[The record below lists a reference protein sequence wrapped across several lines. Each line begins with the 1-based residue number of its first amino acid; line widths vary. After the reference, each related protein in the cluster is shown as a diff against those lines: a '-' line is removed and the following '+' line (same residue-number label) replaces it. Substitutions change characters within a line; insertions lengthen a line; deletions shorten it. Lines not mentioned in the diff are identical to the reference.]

1 MAASQRARA
10 SSDCRG
16 AVCRAEAWRVAATVS
31 SRFSR
36 ASDGTRYLS
45 EMTSP
50 CSVTLIS
57 PSRVPVGLGE
67 DRVVGGAAAAADG
80 AAAAVEEAQP
90 YAVAVGDVAQQ
101 ALGAVDLPLGG
112 GDAAELGGVGVAEH
126 DLLDVAA
133 QRDQAPV
140 GGVGE
145 HLVEELVG
153 DLQLVGGLQQRHDAD
168 LGPAGVQVDQS
179 GLAGEDGGGEDVV
192 GAGHMEMM

>member
-16 AVCRAEAWRVAATVS
+16 AVWSAEAWRVAATVS

-36 ASDGTRYLS
+36 ARAGMRYLS

-57 PSRVPVGLGE
+57 PSRVPQGCARIASCEGPPPRPTE
-67 DRVVGGAAAAADG
+67 
-80 AAAAVEEAQP
+80 P
-90 YAVAVGDVAQQ
+90 P
-101 ALGAVDLPLGG
+101 LGAVDLPLGG

-133 QRDQAPV
+133 
-140 GGVGE
+140 E
-145 HLVEELVG
+145 
-153 DLQLVGGLQQRHDAD
+153 
-168 LGPAGVQVDQS
+168 
-179 GLAGEDGGGEDVV
+179 
-192 GAGHMEMM
+192 